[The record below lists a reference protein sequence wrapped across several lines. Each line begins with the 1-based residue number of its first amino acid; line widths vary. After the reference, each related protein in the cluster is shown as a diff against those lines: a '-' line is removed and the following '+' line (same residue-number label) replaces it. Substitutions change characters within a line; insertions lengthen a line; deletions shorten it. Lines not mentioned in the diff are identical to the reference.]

1 MDGFHFIRP
10 WWLLVLLPWFA
21 LCYLCLRKHFTTGSW
36 ARVCDPALLPHVLE
50 ANRTGRNRFMTL
62 LIALGGGLV
71 IIALAGPAWERA
83 PQPTFRDDV
92 PLVIVLDLSASMY
105 AEDLTPDRISRVR
118 FKLADLLRD
127 RDAGRAGD
135 TALVVFA
142 GDAFT
147 VTPLTDDT
155 DTILAMLPALDPD
168 LMPVPGSRPDL
179 GVLQALELLES
190 SPARGNILLVT
201 DDAGDDRDLDAA
213 RAAIE
218 RGHRLSVLAIGTAS
232 GAPIPLPDDSGFLRD
247 RDGRVVV
254 PQMDTPRLRR
264 LADRGDGIFIAMT
277 SGDLDLKRLGEEL
290 QGDAGPREAAKQER
304 ETDTWRE
311 EGPWIVLGL
320 LPFAALLFRRGYLV
334 VFLVLFLPAP
344 QSRAADWQSLWK
356 RPDQRAEELYRSGDA
371 AAAAQMFEDPRWR
384 AAAEHEI
391 GEYESAIS
399 DLEGFTDPDSLY
411 NKGNALARLGRYDE
425 AIAAYESALEQ
436 APDHEDA
443 RYNRDLLL
451 EQQKQQQQEQQS
463 EGDESEQD
471 REPSDE
477 QTGQSA
483 PDESDPSERGQPD
496 QSEPSPDPSQQPD
509 SGDDE
514 QDANQQ
520 PEQMSPEQTDE
531 SIDEEAQAS
540 EQWLRSIPD
549 DPGGLLRRKFYYQ
562 SRQRERRNTDSEKKW

>member
-1 MDGFHFIRP
+1 MDTFHFIRP
-10 WWLLVLLPWFA
+10 WWLLVLLPWLA
-21 LCYLCLRKHFTTGSW
+21 LCYLCLRKHVATGNW

-50 ANRTGRNRFMTL
+50 ANRSGRSRVMNL

-71 IIALAGPAWERA
+71 IVALAGPAWVRA

-155 DTILAMLPALDPD
+155 DTILAMLPALDPG

-179 GVLQALELLES
+179 GVRQALELLDA

-201 DDAGDDRDLDAA
+201 DDAGDERDLDAA
-213 RAAIE
+213 RAATAT
-218 RGHRLSVLAIGTAS
+218 GHRLSVLAVGTAS
-232 GAPIPLPDDSGFLRD
+232 GAPIPLPDGSGFLRD

-254 PQMDTPRLRR
+254 PQLDTPRLRR
-264 LADRGDGIFIAMT
+264 LADSGDGIFIAMT
-277 SGDLDLKRLGEEL
+277 SGDLDLERLGEEL
-290 QGDAGPREAAKQER
+290 QGDAGPRESAKQER
-304 ETDTWRE
+304 ETDSWRE
-311 EGPWIVLGL
+311 EGPWLVLGL

-334 VFLVLFLPAP
+334 VFLALFLPAP

-356 RPDQRAEELYRSGDA
+356 RPDQRAEEMYRDGDA

-384 AAAEHEI
+384 AVAEHEL

-425 AIAAYESALEQ
+425 AIVAYESALEQ
-436 APDHEDA
+436 SPDHEDA

-451 EQQKQQQQEQQS
+451 DQQKQQQQEQQS
-463 EGDESEQD
+463 EDDESEQSS
-471 REPSDE
+471 EPSDE
-477 QTGQSA
+477 QNGQST
-483 PDESDPSERGQPD
+483 PDESDPAERGQSD
-496 QSEPSPDPSQQPD
+496 QGEPSPDSNQQPG
-509 SGDDE
+509 SDDTE
-514 QDANQQ
+514 QDANQRPQ
-520 PEQMSPEQTDE
+520 QVPPEQTDE
-531 SIDEEAQAS
+531 PIDEEAQAS

-562 SRQRERRNTDSEKKW
+562 SRQRETRNTDGEKRW

>member
-1 MDGFHFIRP
+1 
-10 WWLLVLLPWFA
+10 
-21 LCYLCLRKHFTTGSW
+21 
-36 ARVCDPALLPHVLE
+36 
-50 ANRTGRNRFMTL
+50 
-62 LIALGGGLV
+62 
-71 IIALAGPAWERA
+71 
-83 PQPTFRDDV
+83 
-92 PLVIVLDLSASMY
+92 
-105 AEDLTPDRISRVR
+105 
-118 FKLADLLRD
+118 
-127 RDAGRAGD
+127 
-135 TALVVFA
+135 
-142 GDAFT
+142 
-147 VTPLTDDT
+147 
-155 DTILAMLPALDPD
+155 
-168 LMPVPGSRPDL
+168 
-179 GVLQALELLES
+179 
-190 SPARGNILLVT
+190 
-201 DDAGDDRDLDAA
+201 
-213 RAAIE
+213 
-218 RGHRLSVLAIGTAS
+218 
-232 GAPIPLPDDSGFLRD
+232 
-247 RDGRVVV
+247 
-254 PQMDTPRLRR
+254 LRR
-264 LADRGDGIFIAMT
+264 LADIGDGIFIAMT

-520 PEQMSPEQTDE
+520 PEQMPPEQTDE